1 MYHILYYMITMTL
14 FDNYDLMI
22 YVCWRMMIDCIMFW
36 IGLIQASSMHRS
48 HDYSDGNE
56 SYSSRSYGGYESKRM
71 SGGSFGGGGGGE
83 DRRTA
88 MFREERERIRSDNFV
103 FRKPM
108 SAGGP
113 PRHSTPRGTSYRG
126 RVFTRGR
133 SSFRRPASHGSYRG
147 SSDGGFI
154 RKRTLMDRSYGVR
167 KRISTGTTQDYL
179 RRLKMLKIQR

>member
-1 MYHILYYMITMTL
+1 M
-14 FDNYDLMI
+14 
-22 YVCWRMMIDCIMFW
+22 
-36 IGLIQASSMHRS
+36 IQASTMHRS

-56 SYSSRSYGGYESKRM
+56 SYSSRSYGGGYENKRM
-71 SGGSFGGGGGGE
+71 SGGSFGGGGE

-108 SAGGP
+108 SVGGP

-126 RVFTRGR
+126 RVFSRGR
-133 SSFRRPASHGSYRG
+133 SNFRRPAPSYRG
-147 SSDGGFI
+147 SSDGGYM

-167 KRISTGTTQDYL
+167 KRISTGTTQQDYL